1 MVFFI
6 FTLKIEYIDD
16 IMNLTDEFMDI
27 KFMFFDFI
35 GLWGNLFHFIIEFSL

>member
-1 MVFFI
+1 MVFYLLI
-6 FTLKIEYIDD
+6 NKNIEYIDD

-35 GLWGNLFHFIIEFSL
+35 GLWGNLFHYY